1 MGWNDNP
8 LLPPT
13 IFLIVLLQVQQ
24 IPVLYFF
31 IMYSLLLP
39 LKNNFY
45 REGALFNRSVVSP
58 RGNSH
63 RVLFMVTLN
72 CTMLPSFPL
81 WICQK
86 KYSFLHQSLCIT
98 WVLRYKGN
106 NYFALFKTLIALVW
120 YNIKRIIIIRRTK
133 LDVWISENEYSK
145 TQVLLWSPDYLESP
159 ERWLLLT
166 DCMFSDSHMK
176 HLSVSK
182 GFWHHLGLYQST
194 NKLIPSPPS
203 NTLPVRFHLLP
214 FPQAHDISGP
224 IHYIFLKIIGI
235 KIKKNT
241 DHDT

>member
-72 CTMLPSFPL
+72 YTMLPSFPL

-86 KYSFLHQSLCIT
+86 KYSFLHQSLPIT
-98 WVLRYKGN
+98 WVLRHKGN
-106 NYFALFKTLIALVW
+106 NYFALFKTLMALVW

-145 TQVLLWSPDYLESP
+145 TQVLLWSLDYLESP

-166 DCMFSDSHMK
+166 DCMFSDSHTK

-182 GFWHHLGLYQST
+182 GFQYHRCWYQST
-194 NKLIPSPPS
+194 TINCTTPLKYSSAEIQISAVSSYSPIFS
-203 NTLPVRFHLLP
+203 IKT
-214 FPQAHDISGP
+214 I
-224 IHYIFLKIIGI
+224 IYIYINQF
-235 KIKKNT
+235 
-241 DHDT
+241 

>member
-72 CTMLPSFPL
+72 YTMLPSFPL

-86 KYSFLHQSLCIT
+86 KYSFLHQSLPIT
-98 WVLRYKGN
+98 WVLRHKGN
-106 NYFALFKTLIALVW
+106 NYFALFKTLMALVW

-159 ERWLLLT
+159 ERWLLLA
-166 DCMFSDSHMK
+166 DCFPTYIWSI
-176 HLSVSK
+176 
-182 GFWHHLGLYQST
+182 Y
-194 NKLIPSPPS
+194 PSPKVSSIIVVDTRAQQLIVPLPS
-203 NTLPVRFHLLP
+203 NILQLR
-214 FPQAHDISGP
+214 
-224 IHYIFLKIIGI
+224 I
-235 KIKKNT
+235 KF
-241 DHDT
+241 

>member
-72 CTMLPSFPL
+72 YTMLPSFPL
-81 WICQK
+81 WIRQK
-86 KYSFLHQSLCIT
+86 KKSSFLHQSLRIT

-106 NYFALFKTLIALVW
+106 NYFALFKTLMALVW

-145 TQVLLWSPDYLESP
+145 TQVLLWSTDYLESP

-182 GFWHHLGLYQST
+182 GFRYHLCWYQST
-194 NKLIPSPPS
+194 NKLILPYPS
-203 NTLPVRFHLLP
+203 NILQFRFK
-214 FPQAHDISGP
+214 F
-224 IHYIFLKIIGI
+224 
-235 KIKKNT
+235 
-241 DHDT
+241 